1 MQQLYKLYD
10 RFQKKNIKV
19 HEFLKYNNNTDM
31 FYRA

>member
-1 MQQLYKLYD
+1 MQQLYKLYV
-10 RFQKKNIKV
+10 KNIKV